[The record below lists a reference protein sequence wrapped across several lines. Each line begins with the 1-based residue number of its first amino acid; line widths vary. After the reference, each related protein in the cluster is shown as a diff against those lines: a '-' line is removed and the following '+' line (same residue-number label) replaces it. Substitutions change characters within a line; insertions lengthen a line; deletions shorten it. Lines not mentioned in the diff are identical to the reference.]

1 MSLHE
6 AQGSRLAASTAE
18 GAAAIRA
25 AGAGERD
32 ATLRGPDD
40 LAARFVRSGVRVTS
54 LVKLPLLRRLAP
66 ALAERLLPG
75 SYWFELARVKH
86 MDEILR
92 DELAAGAQQL
102 VVLGAGLDTR
112 AYRFARELAGVATFE
127 VDHPVTA
134 ALKRERVVAVF
145 GELPAHVRYVEAD
158 LNAGDLGHR
167 LRAAGYR
174 RELRTV
180 VIWSGVAPYLEPP
193 GVDAVLTWFAGA
205 APASTIVFDYVF
217 REAVEGDTSFH
228 GAAQLRRRLA
238 RGGEPLLF
246 GITRG
251 ATARFMGERGLRL
264 VSDAGPE
271 QLERRHLVRSD
282 GRIAGRPYGF
292 VAIAHARVP

>member
-1 MSLHE
+1 MALDV

-32 ATLRGPDD
+32 ARLRGPDD

-86 MDEILR
+86 MDEILGE
-92 DELAAGAQQL
+92 ELSAGAQQF

-112 AYRFARELAGVATFE
+112 AYRFARKLAGVATFE

-145 GELPAHVRYVEAD
+145 GEL
-158 LNAGDLGHR
+158 
-167 LRAAGYR
+167 
-174 RELRTV
+174 
-180 VIWSGVAPYLEPP
+180 
-193 GVDAVLTWFAGA
+193 
-205 APASTIVFDYVF
+205 
-217 REAVEGDTSFH
+217 
-228 GAAQLRRRLA
+228 
-238 RGGEPLLF
+238 
-246 GITRG
+246 
-251 ATARFMGERGLRL
+251 
-264 VSDAGPE
+264 
-271 QLERRHLVRSD
+271 
-282 GRIAGRPYGF
+282 
-292 VAIAHARVP
+292 